1 MLHLQ
6 KVMLVT
12 KNKKTITLDHIF
24 LFNNKFNN
32 NKNLKDIVQQIQCLM
47 VQKIINN
54 HFKIQK
60 EPNKP

>member
-1 MLHLQ
+1 
-6 KVMLVT
+6 MLVT

-24 LFNNKFNN
+24 LFSNKFNN

-60 EPNKP
+60 EQNKP